1 MTKAQAIDRVKKLMA
16 LAKGSSEPNE
26 RASAE
31 RRAAELKAKYH
42 LEDADIQA
50 SGKAAAF
57 DELVGIVGE
66 YSSKHPELQA
76 NMFGAAK
83 IVEEILDHS
92 KKNLAASHKAV
103 LLDKIVSGLSM
114 ATFVFG
120 SSNQTLN
127 DVIGIVDSILKTHEL
142 KNT

>member
-1 MTKAQAIDRVKKLMA
+1 MTRAQAIDRVKKLMA
-16 LAKGSSEPNE
+16 LAKGSKEPNE

-31 RRAAELKAKYH
+31 RRAAELKMKYH

-57 DELVGIVGE
+57 DDLVGIVGE
-66 YSSKHPELQA
+66 YSSKHPELQD

-83 IVEEILDHS
+83 IIEEVLDHS
-92 KKNLAASHKAV
+92 KKNLVPSHKAV
-103 LLDKIVSGLSM
+103 LLDKIVTGLSM

-120 SSNQTLN
+120 DSNQTLN
-127 DVIGIVDSILKTHEL
+127 DIRGIVDSLLKTHEL